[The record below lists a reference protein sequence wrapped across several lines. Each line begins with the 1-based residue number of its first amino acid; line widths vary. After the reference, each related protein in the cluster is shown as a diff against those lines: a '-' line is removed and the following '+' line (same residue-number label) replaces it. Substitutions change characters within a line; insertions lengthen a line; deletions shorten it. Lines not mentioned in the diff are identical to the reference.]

1 MPSQLL
7 KPLTP
12 LLLALALVWVGCAQ
26 KRPSVTHTELLT
38 QTVQAT
44 IATPPTTPAAADGNQ
59 GGSTAETAEPVI
71 EAAPEVGGGEAAP
84 PQKGEEA
91 FDEEL
96 LDDDLDFLKEEE
108 SGAESTQAPSMVADP
123 IAPWNR
129 LMFHFNDKLYFWIL
143 KPVALGYRRV
153 VPLPARQGIRNFFYN
168 LAMPVRVVSNILQW
182 RWFNAGAE
190 VGRFVV
196 NTTEGILGFGNPAK
210 RYPEL
215 NPPEEDIGQ
224 ALGNM
229 GIYNGFYIY
238 WPFFGPSTFRDS
250 VGLAADAYLNPI
262 SIFNIVEPEIWF
274 GTKVVDV
281 VNTTS
286 FRIGDYETIKEAA
299 LDPYDAIKNGYIQYR
314 NRLIKQ

>member
-1 MPSQLL
+1 MLTQSL
-7 KPLTP
+7 K
-12 LLLALALVWVGCAQ
+12 LLALSLLVLALLCTGCAQ
-26 KRPSVTHTELLT
+26 KQATFKHNGLLT
-38 QTVQAT
+38 AKDESPTAPQQQITSAT
-44 IATPPTTPAAADGNQ
+44 ATAKEDIPVLEEVKPTDAAESQMAQ
-59 GGSTAETAEPVI
+59 ETAS
-71 EAAPEVGGGEAAP
+71 GTD
-84 PQKGEEA
+84 
-91 FDEEL
+91 DELIDDEL
-96 LDDDLDFLKEEE
+96 LDDDLDFLEEE
-108 SGAESTQAPSMVADP
+108 AAGEQSLQAPSLVADP

-129 LMFHFNDKLYFWIL
+129 LMFHFNDKLYFWVL
-143 KPVALGYRRV
+143 KPVALGYRYV

-215 NPPEEDIGQ
+215 NPPEEDVGQ
-224 ALGNM
+224 ALGNL
-229 GIYNGFYIY
+229 GINNGFYIY

-262 SIFNIVEPEIWF
+262 SIFNIVETEVWF

-286 FRIGDYETIKEAA
+286 FRIGDYETIKKAA

>member
-1 MPSQLL
+1 MPARLL
-7 KPLTP
+7 KPLTLC
-12 LLLALALVWVGCAQ
+12 LLILVLLCAGCAQ
-26 KRPSVTHTELLT
+26 KRPSFKHKELLT
-38 QTVQAT
+38 AEDQSSTRQTTSAG
-44 IATPPTTPAAADGNQ
+44 AAA
-59 GGSTAETAEPVI
+59 TAETLALDDAEAGPESDLQETAEVAEP
-71 EAAPEVGGGEAAP
+71 
-84 PQKGEEA
+84 EEDDA
-91 FDEEL
+91 SLDDEL
-96 LDDDLDFLKEEE
+96 LDDDLDFLEEE
-108 SGAESTQAPSMVADP
+108 EGETASTQAPSLVADP

-129 LMFHFNDKLYFWIL
+129 LMFHLNDKLYFWVL
-143 KPVALGYRRV
+143 KPVALGYRRI

-168 LAMPVRVVSNILQW
+168 LAMPVRVASNILQW
-182 RWFNAGAE
+182 RWYNAGAE

-229 GIYNGFYIY
+229 GINNGFYIY

-250 VGLAADAYLNPI
+250 VGLAADAYLNPV

-281 VNTTS
+281 VNSTS
-286 FRIGDYETIKEAA
+286 FRIGDYETVKKAA

>member
-1 MPSQLL
+1 MPARLL
-7 KPLTP
+7 TLLT
-12 LLLALALVWVGCAQ
+12 LCLLALVLLSAGCAQ
-26 KRPSVTHTELLT
+26 KRPLIRQNELLT
-38 QTVQAT
+38 AEEQIPPAPGQQLPASAETDITVQVPKEPDAD
-44 IATPPTTPAAADGNQ
+44 AVPTPQVAG
-59 GGSTAETAEPVI
+59 PVG
-71 EAAPEVGGGEAAP
+71 EDAP
-84 PQKGEEA
+84 
-91 FDEEL
+91 FDDEL
-96 LDDDLDFLKEEE
+96 LDDDLDFLEEE
-108 SGAESTQAPSMVADP
+108 QSDEESVQAPSMVADP

-129 LMFHFNDKLYFWIL
+129 LMFHFNDKLYFWVL

-182 RWFNAGAE
+182 RWFNAGVE

-215 NPPEEDIGQ
+215 NLPEEDIGQ

-229 GIYNGFYIY
+229 GINNGFYIY
-238 WPFFGPSTFRDS
+238 WPFFGPSTLRDT
-250 VGLAADAYLNPI
+250 VGLAGDAYLNPV

-286 FRIGDYETIKEAA
+286 FRIGDYETVKEAA